1 MNKKYLVLGLGLLMI
16 LLMIGSA
23 FFSFEGEE
31 EGFNYNGYYFY
42 KTGNIWNT
50 NYNGQVM
57 QLEYNPRDVENI
69 QNFQVLNGKAVY
81 FFYESEN
88 DAINFLK
95 TVFQFGGFTFVPEK
109 IEDCKTETSVNLIYV
124 EYNEEIKEPI
134 ISKRDNCILLSGDS
148 YSLKKIA
155 YYYLYKFMGIF

>member
-95 TVFQFGGFTFVPEK
+95 TVF
-109 IEDCKTETSVNLIYV
+109 N
-124 EYNEEIKEPI
+124 
-134 ISKRDNCILLSGDS
+134 R
-148 YSLKKIA
+148 
-155 YYYLYKFMGIF
+155 